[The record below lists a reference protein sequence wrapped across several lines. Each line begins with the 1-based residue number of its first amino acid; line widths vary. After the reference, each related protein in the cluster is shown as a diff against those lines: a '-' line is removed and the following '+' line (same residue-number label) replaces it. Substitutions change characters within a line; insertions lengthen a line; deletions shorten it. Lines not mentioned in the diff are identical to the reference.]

1 MASMDLQLDE
11 SSCKEFEDYFPLK
24 LAFVQLKD
32 NQWTEVESVLEENKD
47 DVTCLGSTYLYKL

>member
-32 NQWTEVESVLEENKD
+32 NPHSMPALATLEEVDATK
-47 DVTCLGSTYLYKL
+47 TSTVVV